1 MKNITQDRDSL
12 IFRIYGASP
21 NIKIVDFLLCFP
33 KNEFSTSEILE
44 ELGMSKTTFYKYFE
58 DLLKFEMVKLNP
70 ETTKPKLY
78 SINLDNFIIQNM
90 RKNIDFVSENIA
102 DVESMKL
109 DINPIKIK
117 NIELQGIEEQ
127 INYLKK
133 RQRQAKVEIRH
144 LEPLEA

>member
-1 MKNITQDRDSL
+1 MKTTIRDKDSL
-12 IFRIYGASP
+12 IFRIYGTSP
-21 NIKIVDFLLCFP
+21 NIKIIDFLLCFP

-58 DLLKFEMVKLNP
+58 DLLKFGMVKLNP

-78 SINLDNFIIQNM
+78 SINSDNFIIQNM
-90 RKNIDFVSENIA
+90 RKNIDFISENIA

-117 NIELQGIEEQ
+117 SMEL
-127 INYLKK
+127 
-133 RQRQAKVEIRH
+133 
-144 LEPLEA
+144 

>member
-1 MKNITQDRDSL
+1 MIFIVLKYFLDQNMKTTIRDKDSL
-12 IFRIYGASP
+12 IFRIYGTSP
-21 NIKIVDFLLCFP
+21 NIKIIDFLLCFP

-58 DLLKFEMVKLNP
+58 DLLKFGMVKLNP

-78 SINLDNFIIQNM
+78 SINSDNFIIQNM
-90 RKNIDFVSENIA
+90 RKNIDFISENIA

-117 NIELQGIEEQ
+117 SMEL
-127 INYLKK
+127 
-133 RQRQAKVEIRH
+133 
-144 LEPLEA
+144 